1 MTAPTTTGGDRNTVE
16 YKLKSG
22 NHVVTL
28 KEYLTGREKRSIK
41 NALWTGKSMKIS
53 DGKGESD
60 PVAMDQIDASTDKT
74 IELMVVAI
82 DGKSEGNLL
91 ETILD
96 WRESDYDDLL
106 EKIEELTGSVEDSKK
121 ESGAGTTK
129 N

>member
-1 MTAPTTTGGDRNTVE
+1 MADNTQAQDTRATVE

-41 NALWTGKSMKIS
+41 NALWTGKSMKIK

-60 PVAMDQIDASTDKT
+60 PVPMEDIDASTNRT

-82 DGKSEGNLL
+82 DGKTEN
-91 ETILD
+91 ILD
-96 WRESDYDDLL
+96 RVLDMRDRDYDDVL
-106 EKIEELTGSVEDSKK
+106 EKIEELTGPIDDSKK
-121 ESGAGTTK
+121 EAGPK
-129 N
+129 NTQS

>member
-1 MTAPTTTGGDRNTVE
+1 MTASANTTSEGRSTVE

-22 NHVVTL
+22 NHTVTL

-60 PVAMDQIDASTDKT
+60 PVPMDQIDASTDRT

-82 DGKSEGNLL
+82 DGNQEN
-91 ETILD
+91 ILD
-96 WRESDYDDLL
+96 TVLEWRDTDYDDLL
-106 EKIEELTGSVEDSKK
+106 EKIEELTGAVEDSKK
-121 ESGAGTTK
+121 DNGAKTTK
-129 N
+129 S